1 MMKKPIFKFQ
11 SFQISRLK
19 IYNICYITLIQML
32 YKKTTTVAHTH
43 LMFTSSI
50 SPFLTLKRSF
60 ATKAP
65 ITFEKNEIRKIP
77 LLQGSKS

>member
-1 MMKKPIFKFQ
+1 MLNYSHSNALQ
-11 SFQISRLK
+11 EN
-19 IYNICYITLIQML
+19 YNSCT
-32 YKKTTTVAHTH
+32 HTH